1 MISVKDNTS
10 GKMSERYDY
19 YSEMKKGY
27 TSSFTRFAC
36 FSLWSH
42 IACFFPAIQGNFA
55 LLCYMQT
62 IKKAC
67 VLPRVTIYHELEKL
81 I

>member
-19 YSEMKKGY
+19 YSEMKKRY

-42 IACFFPAIQGNFA
+42 IASTCEASAGQ
-55 LLCYMQT
+55 LSVQ
-62 IKKAC
+62 KSD
-67 VLPRVTIYHELEKL
+67 ELSPSV
-81 I
+81 